1 MLDKDKMERLKQIH
15 TILMEFASGNFA
27 YRLERT
33 NLNDEIEALV
43 ELVNMT
49 LEEIKDSFLHQ
60 GYVNMHETYKYVVQM
75 FFLLDNKETIIT
87 YNSRIKQLLLF
98 DDSEL
103 QGKAFS
109 SFLTQDSKLAWNR
122 LKSKLVLTDLNPHE
136 EYIVL
141 SFKTKEHLIL
151 TINCLVG
158 KFIDEISQSERI
170 IITSTEIVKNS
181 KEREIA
187 LWETVTSGK
196 KKNKTIKDPPYDDNQ
211 NIGSYLNSTDIRKIR
226 QIHDHILQ
234 NLDKPLSPLIELA
247 HTFGT
252 NEYKVKHGFKQLY
265 GQTVFRFLIDER
277 LRKASVLIQHS
288 DIPLK
293 EVAHITGFVSVPHFS
308 KAFKKKYG
316 YTPRDL
322 RKQSYKGPI

>member
-1 MLDKDKMERLKQIH
+1 MLDKDKKNRLIQIQN
-15 TILMEFASGNFA
+15 ILMEFASGNFA

-33 NLNDEIEALV
+33 NLDDDIEALA

-60 GYVNMHETYKYVVQM
+60 CYVNIHETYKYVVQM
-75 FFLLDNKETIIT
+75 FFLLDKKETIIT

-109 SFLTQDSKLAWNR
+109 SFLTQDSKLAWDR
-122 LKSKLVLTDLNPHE
+122 LKSRLVPADLNSYE

-141 SFKTKEHLIL
+141 SVITKKRLTL

-158 KFIDEISQSERI
+158 KFIDEMSQSERI
-170 IITSTEIVKNS
+170 IITSMEIVKNS

-187 LWETVTSGK
+187 LRETVTSGK
-196 KKNKTIKDPPYDDNQ
+196 KKNKKVKSPSHADKQSND
-211 NIGSYLNSTDIRKIR
+211 SRLSSADIRKIR
-226 QIHDHILQ
+226 QIHDYILR

-265 GQTVFRFLIDER
+265 GQTVFRFLIVER
-277 LRKASVLIQHS
+277 LKRASLIIQHTN
-288 DIPLK
+288 IPLK
-293 EVAHITGFVSVPHFS
+293 EVAHITGFVSVSHFY

-316 YTPRDL
+316 YTPGDL
-322 RKQSYKGPI
+322 RKQSYKGSV

>member
-1 MLDKDKMERLKQIH
+1 
-15 TILMEFASGNFA
+15 MEFASGNFA

>member
-1 MLDKDKMERLKQIH
+1 MERLKKIH
-15 TILMEFASGNFA
+15 TALMEFASGNFA
-27 YRLERT
+27 YRLERS
-33 NLNDEIEALV
+33 NLNDDIEALA

-60 GYVNMHETYKYVVQM
+60 GYVNIHETYKYVVQM
-75 FFLLDNKETIIT
+75 FFLLDKKETVIT
-87 YNSRIKQLLLF
+87 YNSRIKQLLFF

-109 SFLTQDSKLAWNR
+109 SFLTQESKLAWDR
-122 LKSKLVLTDLNPHE
+122 LTSRLVPTDLNSHE

-141 SFKTKEHLIL
+141 SFKTKKRLTL

-158 KFIDEISQSERI
+158 KFIDETNQSERI
-170 IITSTEIVKNS
+170 IITAIEIVKSS

-187 LWETVTSGK
+187 LRETVTSGNK
-196 KKNKTIKDPPYDDNQ
+196 KSKKIKSPSHADKQSND
-211 NIGSYLNSTDIRKIR
+211 SRLNSADIRKIR
-226 QIHDHILQ
+226 QIHDHILK
-234 NLDKPLSPLIELA
+234 NLDKPLLPLIELA

-293 EVAHITGFVSVPHFS
+293 EVAHITGFVSIPHFS
-308 KAFKKKYG
+308 KAFRKKYG

-322 RKQSYKGPI
+322 RKQYYKGSV